1 MTDTTVADTSEAD
14 ERVRSQV
21 EDALELANFVIS
33 TGVKDANGQL
43 LPPSDIAIIQG
54 TASLLGIIDVK
65 QEGPP
70 PPGSTAGSITI
81 SQWITFE
88 QAYYRLA
95 GTLSPITAETL
106 RNTRDFART
115 PEGGFFRR
123 LLSTFS
129 DCSPAQHFNRRL
141 WAFTIAFAIFVVL
154 AEWGS
159 GVLGSRTNAND
170 LWIKGTRDFLQSL
183 MPWAYGGLGACAF
196 MLRSAHYFIYSRSF
210 DVRRTP
216 EYFNRIGLGAI
227 SGGAII
233 LFVNNLVNDDGSS
246 INLGSAA
253 LGFVA
258 GYSTDFLFNTIE
270 RIVNAI
276 FPKVAVETVAKDSST
291 ARTVPRRRVP
301 DSKPDSTSPTDPEAP
316 DDKSKAR
323 PRSRTAPA
331 SSVTG
336 SGTPAGGAST

>member
-1 MTDTTVADTSEAD
+1 MTDTSVADTSPAG

-21 EDALELANFVIS
+21 EDALELANYVIS
-33 TGVKDANGQL
+33 TGVRDASGQL

-65 QEGPP
+65 QDTPGPA
-70 PPGSTAGSITI
+70 GATAGSITI
-81 SQWITFE
+81 SQWIAFE

-95 GTLSPITAETL
+95 STLSPITAETL
-106 RNTRDFART
+106 RNTRDVSRS
-115 PEGGFFRR
+115 PEGGVFRR
-123 LLSTFS
+123 VLSRFS

-141 WAFTIAFAIFVVL
+141 WAFTITFAIFVVL

-170 LWIKGTRDFLQSL
+170 LWIKGPRDFLQSL
-183 MPWAYGGLGACAF
+183 LPWAYGGLGACAY
-196 MLRSAHYFIYSRSF
+196 MLRSAHYFIYQRSF

-233 LFVNNLVNDDGSS
+233 LFVNNLMNDDGSS

-270 RIVNAI
+270 RIVTAI
-276 FPKVAVETVAKDSST
+276 FPKVAVETVAADSSM
-291 ARTVPRRRVP
+291 ARTAPRRRVP
-301 DSKPDSTSPTDPEAP
+301 DSKPDPAAPADGEAA
-316 DDKSKAR
+316 DDKSQAR
-323 PRSRTAPA
+323 PRGRPA
-331 SSVTG
+331 TSTTVTG
-336 SGTPAGGAST
+336 SGTPSGGTSA

>member
-1 MTDTTVADTSEAD
+1 MSDTSVASEAD
-14 ERVRSQV
+14 QRVRSQV
-21 EDALELANFVIS
+21 EDALELANYVIS
-33 TGVKDANGQL
+33 SGVKDSSGQL
-43 LPPSDIAIIQG
+43 LPSSDIAIIQG

-65 QEGPP
+65 QDAPGPA
-70 PPGSTAGSITI
+70 GSTVGSITI
-81 SQWITFE
+81 SQWIAFE

-95 GTLSPITAETL
+95 STLSPITAETL
-106 RNTRDFART
+106 RNTREVVAT
-115 PEGGFFRR
+115 SQSGFFRR
-123 LLSTFS
+123 LLSKLS

-141 WAFTIAFAIFVVL
+141 WAFTITFAIFVVL

-159 GVLGSRTNAND
+159 SMLGTRTNAND
-170 LWIKGTRDFLQSL
+170 IWIKGPRDFLLSL
-183 MPWAYGGLGACAF
+183 LPWAYGGLGACAY
-196 MLRSAHYFIYSRSF
+196 MLRSAHYFIYQRSF

-270 RIVNAI
+270 RIVTAI
-276 FPKVAVETVAKDSST
+276 FPKVAVETVAADSSM
-291 ARTVPRRRVP
+291 ARTAPKRRPP
-301 DSKPDSTSPTDPEAP
+301 DPKPDPTPAADAEAA
-316 DDKSKAR
+316 DDKSKAKTR
-323 PRSRTAPA
+323 AGAPA
-331 SSVTG
+331 AATVSTPG
-336 SGTPAGGAST
+336 PGTSA